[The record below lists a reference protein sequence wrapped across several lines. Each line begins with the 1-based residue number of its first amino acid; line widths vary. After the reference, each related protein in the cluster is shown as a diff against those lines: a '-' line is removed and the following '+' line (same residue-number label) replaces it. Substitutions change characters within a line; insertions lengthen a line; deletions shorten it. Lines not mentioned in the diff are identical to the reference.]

1 VTSSATP
8 KLRAYVLLTAA
19 GLLAALVLGR
29 PELAALATPFAAWLA
44 LGIGLARRPELD
56 IRYQLDRERALQGD
70 RVNASIEIE
79 SDVALQPLELLLRL
93 PAGLASG
100 SRALALH
107 VRVGEPGRVGIAL
120 DCKRWGG
127 YSVGDLQLRA
137 RDRFGLRAYDER
149 LDLRRPLRVYP
160 REETVRSLLAPTETQ
175 ATAGNEVARAKGDG
189 IEFADIRPFVPG
201 DRVRRINWRASA
213 RRPGLWV
220 NESHP
225 ERNTDVIIF
234 LDSFAEARHGATGT
248 LDLAVR
254 AAGALA
260 ARYLRRSDRV
270 GLVSFGG
277 VLRWL
282 EPSMGS
288 VQHYR
293 IVDALLDT
301 DIALSYAWKGADV
314 IPPRTL
320 PPQALVIGLTPLL
333 DERSIGALLDL
344 RARGFDLAIVDVS
357 PLPFLPPARDRLE
370 RLSRRVWALRREVL
384 RHEYQQLG
392 VAVAEWRDGEPL
404 EQAVEEV
411 RRFRRS
417 ARAVR
422 A

>member
-1 VTSSATP
+1 MTSSATP
-8 KLRAYVLLTAA
+8 KLRAYIVLAAA

-29 PELAALATPFAAWLA
+29 PELAALAAPFAAWLA
-44 LGIGLARRPELD
+44 LGVGLARRPELAV
-56 IRYQLDRERALQGD
+56 RYGLDRERALQGE
-70 RVNASIEIE
+70 RVDASIEIE
-79 SDVALQPLELLLRL
+79 SDVPLQPLEVLLRL
-93 PAGLASG
+93 PPGLESG
-100 SRALALH
+100 SRALALQ
-107 VRVGEPGRVGIAL
+107 VRAGEPARVAIAL
-120 DCKRWGG
+120 YCKRWGG
-127 YSVGDLQLRA
+127 YSVGDLLLRA
-137 RDRFGLRAYDER
+137 RDRFGLRAYEER
-149 LDLRRPLRVYP
+149 FDLRCPLRIYP
-160 REETVRSLLAPTETQ
+160 REETLRSLLAPAETQ

-234 LDSFAEARHGATGT
+234 LDSFAEARYGATGT

-288 VQHYR
+288 VQLYR

-333 DERSIGALLDL
+333 DERSVGALLDL

-357 PLPFLPPARDRLE
+357 PLPFLPPERDRLE

-392 VAVAEWRDGEPL
+392 VAVAEWRDGDAL
-404 EQAVEEV
+404 EQAIEEV

>member
-1 VTSSATP
+1 M
-8 KLRAYVLLTAA
+8 
-19 GLLAALVLGR
+19 
-29 PELAALATPFAAWLA
+29 
-44 LGIGLARRPELD
+44 
-56 IRYQLDRERALQGD
+56 
-70 RVNASIEIE
+70 
-79 SDVALQPLELLLRL
+79 

-107 VRVGEPGRVGIAL
+107 VRAGEPGWVGIAL
-120 DCKRWGG
+120 ECKRWGG

-160 REETVRSLLAPTETQ
+160 REETVRSLLAPAETQ